1 MEEDNM
7 KKIMRMTILLAS
19 VIWFSPC
26 YSQSPV
32 YPFLYKVQVVTTVS
46 YTLSNQMFFYSYKLT
61 NDPNNKGNIEGFE
74 IDISRPNN
82 SILLDTTGL
91 KFDSEWEENL
101 FRRDFPPRQQRVV
114 PVGVPTLPNLHWDAM
129 LSNRPIES
137 IATNALEIQPGN
149 SVEGI
154 VIMSKGLP
162 GIRNC
167 TVCPDFEDDLLFP
180 NPDDTAIIHYYV
192 PPIDSVRDAVNYY
205 GWTIGPTA
213 PPLNFIPT
221 VWCDTLGNYTTQS
234 RSLGWIKD
242 QTTAN
247 KYLGY
252 FASVKTSLQ
261 QNNIVST
268 RTTLQQVIRDV
279 NVDSTNMLTSEAYA
293 LIRYNTE
300 YLISQLPASPS
311 EPAYVYQVD
320 TLIAVLQRMSN
331 SNWIGDITFV
341 NSLTKQLTNV
351 RTNLEKGK
359 VPQAGTQLQTFL
371 NRIQKVYNNTL
382 TKLQNGKPLPKSFLT
397 QEGYA
402 LLSSKTTGLLTQLGS
417 LGVSISVPGQF
428 TTIQA
433 AVNASKP
440 GTTIM
445 IDVGTYNEVV
455 NITNKDSLTL
465 LASGSVTIQ
474 GVHIAKSQVIT
485 IKGFIIDAANTGKDA
500 VQIEG
505 QENSDITI
513 EANEIKNSSK
523 DGIAMGKNNANT
535 RVLNNVIANNQ
546 QNGIDFA
553 DGTSGAQYI
562 VNNTIVRNGYNGIEA
577 ASQQELYLVNNII
590 SFNGTVAGTSGGRY
604 GIKRDAQGLAAS
616 ITLLNNLIIGNNGT
630 TNKKSSKDLC
640 NTQQILNSADASNIT
655 TAGTEGS
662 GVSSSSGAQLSDIL
676 LPDYHL
682 TQTSIAIDKGTTNF
696 DQLPEEDKDGN
707 PRIRKTTIDI
717 GAYESE

>member
-1 MEEDNM
+1 M
-7 KKIMRMTILLAS
+7 KKLILIILVTVWIFNENRCLAQD
-19 VIWFSPC
+19 VLIPRN
-26 YSQSPV
+26 
-32 YPFLYKVQVVTTVS
+32 KVRVEIISIV
-46 YTLSNQMFFYSYKLT
+46 
-61 NDPNNKGNIEGFE
+61 NKGNIDFE
-74 IDISRPNN
+74 YIYRLRNDSTAEQSVWQYWLILQESVSANNFKSPNGWTVNCGMYRAHLGITWGTPSENSFIRPGQSFSDFSFN
-82 SILLDTTGL
+82 ST
-91 KFDSEWEENL
+91 
-101 FRRDFPPRQQRVV
+101 
-114 PVGVPTLPNLHWDAM
+114 
-129 LSNRPIES
+129 S
-137 IATNALEIQPGN
+137 IN
-149 SVEGI
+149 GI
-154 VIMSKGLP
+154 VQYYIEGYAPLP
-162 GIRNC
+162 S
-167 TVCPDFEDDLLFP
+167 FEDGMATDSIPGYSDLTPYGPGVVGKTVGPVAVP
-180 NPDDTAIIHYYV
+180 NPFV
-192 PPIDSVRDAVNYY
+192 
-205 GWTIGPTA
+205 
-213 PPLNFIPT
+213 PLNFL
-221 VWCDTLGNYTTQS
+221 DTLTSYTIQS
-234 RSLGWIKD
+234 RALGWIKD

-252 FASVKTSLQ
+252 FASAKTSLG
-261 QNNIVST
+261 QNNTTSA
-268 RTTLQQVIRDV
+268 RTTLQKVLQDA
-279 NVDSTNMLTSEAYA
+279 NVDSTNLITSEAYA

-311 EPAYVYQVD
+311 EPAYVFQVD

-433 AVNASKP
+433 AATASKP

-445 IDVGTYNEVV
+445 VDVGTYNEVV

-474 GVHIAKSQVIT
+474 GVHIAKSQVID

-500 VQIEG
+500 MQIEG

>member
-1 MEEDNM
+1 MITII
-7 KKIMRMTILLAS
+7 KKSLLTILLGVTYLAQAQLS
-19 VIWFSPC
+19 TD
-26 YSQSPV
+26 
-32 YPFLYKVQVVTTVS
+32 YPFLRKVSLKSQVKYES
-46 YTLSNQMFFYSYKLT
+46 SNQMYYYDYTLV
-61 NDPNNKGNIEGFE
+61 NDISSKGVITSFWL
-74 IDISRPNN
+74 DISRGKN
-82 SILLDTTGL
+82 SVSLDTTGL
-91 KFDSEWEENL
+91 LFADNEYIEWSFRENFPRKKEEII
-101 FRRDFPPRQQRVV
+101 
-114 PVGVPTLPNLHWDAM
+114 PVGYYKLPEKSDATLGNPPTACFD
-129 LSNRPIES
+129 ID
-137 IATNALEIQPGN
+137 TLEVKPGQ
-149 SVEGI
+149 SLKGFVM
-154 VIMSKGLP
+154 MSRGLP
-162 GIRNC
+162 TIRWFISFPYFNIYE
-167 TVCPDFEDDLLFP
+167 FFP
-180 NPDDTAIIHYYV
+180 NIEDTTSNMSIEQM
-192 PPIDSVRDAVNYY
+192 DSIREAVNYH
-205 GWTIGPTA
+205 GLTIGPTA
-213 PPLNFIPT
+213 PPINFIAT
-221 VWCDTLGNYTTQS
+221 VWCDTLTSYTIQS
-234 RSLGWIKD
+234 RTLGWIKD
-242 QTTAN
+242 QATAN

-252 FASVKTSLQ
+252 FTSAKTSLG
-261 QNNIVST
+261 QNNTTSA

-279 NVDSTNMLTSEAYA
+279 NIDSTSNLTSEAYA

-311 EPAYVYQVD
+311 EPAYVFQVD

-331 SNWIGDITFV
+331 SNWIGDIAFV
-341 NSLTKQLTNV
+341 NSLTKQLTIV

-465 LASGSVTIQ
+465 LASGGVTIQ
-474 GVHIAKSQVIT
+474 GVHIAKSQVID
-485 IKGFIIDAANTGKDA
+485 IKGFIIDAANAGKDA

-523 DGIAMGKNNANT
+523 DGIAMGKNNVNT
-535 RVLNNVIANNQ
+535 RVLNNVIVNNQ

-553 DGTSGAQYI
+553 DGTSGVQYI
-562 VNNTIVRNGYNGIEA
+562 VNNTIVRNGYNGIDA

-590 SFNGTVAGTSGGRY
+590 SFNGTGAGTSGGRY

-616 ITLLNNLIIGNNGT
+616 ITLLNNLIIDNNGT

-676 LPDYHL
+676 LPDYRL

-717 GAYESE
+717 GAYEAE